1 MTIIINEKE
10 HARLP
15 KVDKLID
22 IYAKKKELV
31 GSLEDNYISHIRKE
45 LNLLYPILKETSD
58 VLSNANNAIGHL
70 MDSEFDKD
78 TVNSIIELRN
88 TLLYQSE
95 DIININFF
103 NARSYLGSMFESV
116 FKYFEHLGVLSEDY
130 VEFDI
135 VIGIAEMT
143 IREFVIKDYV
153 SDSQDLIIVSIKDI
167 LGMNKGAKFTDVD
180 QFCDALGL
188 CMEMMID
195 IVTDIVIRT
204 YNRDAEYTTEENPI
218 YNSLC
223 SEWKEADIYN
233 NNLVS
238 KSFWEPDFGR
248 CSIETSYDED
258 FYAKLKDEVYF
269 IKITN

>member
-31 GSLEDNYISHIRKE
+31 GSLEPNYISHIRKE
-45 LNLLYPILKETSD
+45 LTSLHSTIRETGG
-58 VLSNANNAIGHL
+58 VLSNANNTIEL
-70 MDSEFDKD
+70 LQNSEFDKD
-78 TVNSIIELRN
+78 ASYSIIELRN

-95 DIININFF
+95 DIINDNFF

-116 FKYFEHLGVLSEDY
+116 FKYFKHLDVLSEEY
-130 VEFDI
+130 VEFNI

-153 SDSQDLIIVSIKDI
+153 SDSQDLVVVSIKDI
-167 LGMNKGAKFTDVD
+167 LDMNKGAKFTDVD
-180 QFCDALGL
+180 QFCDVLEL

-195 IVTDIVIRT
+195 IVTDIVIKN
-204 YNRDAEYTTEENPI
+204 YNRDVEYTKEENPS
-218 YNSLC
+218 YNSSC
-223 SEWKEADIYN
+223 SDWKEADIYN
-233 NNLVS
+233 DRLVT
-238 KSFWEPDFGR
+238 KSFWKPDADR
-248 CSIETSYDED
+248 CSIITSYDED
-258 FYAKLKDEVYF
+258 FDSKLKDEVYF